1 MSPTS
6 RHLTVAVATFAVLL
20 SACGSSGGEQASSSN
35 DDNAGTADTEQD
47 GSGSPLESL
56 FGFDENSQRL
66 VEDAVASCMRDRG
79 WEYTPRPPA
88 DFSALDAQF
97 GGDDFVAE
105 YGYGIST
112 DPPMDG
118 FVASTGVGN
127 DDPNDA
133 YRKTLSETDQQRYFA
148 DLYGSATTDD
158 AAGSVSVDVGA
169 GGAMGELDPNA
180 CVTIAQEA
188 AAKENPALGAEF
200 GKRLGELMGRL
211 EDDPRAIEA
220 GKKWSTC
227 MAEAGF
233 VYEGQGDV
241 FSDLMQRNSEI
252 RGTDQPAVGGG
263 GGATVVVGGQPGSTV
278 PLSAGDAERLS
289 KLQDEE
295 RAIAKADA
303 ACADEHLAGVREQ
316 LELEV
321 YETLQSEFPG
331 LGEGS

>member
-20 SACGSSGGEQASSSN
+20 SACGSAGGEQASSSK

-47 GSGSPLESL
+47 GTGSPLESL

-88 DFSALDAQF
+88 DFTALDAQF
-97 GGDDFVAE
+97 GGDDFVAD

-112 DPPMDG
+112 DPPMEG
-118 FVASTGVGN
+118 FVASTGVGV
-127 DDPNDA
+127 DANDA
-133 YRKTLSETDQQRYFA
+133 YIKTLSEADQQRYYG
-148 DLYGSATTDD
+148 DLYGGVSTDG
-158 AAGSVSVDVGA
+158 AVGSVSAVGA

-180 CVTIAQEA
+180 CTMVAQET

-200 GKRLGELMGRL
+200 AKRLGELMGRL
-211 EDDPRAIEA
+211 EDDPRAIDAES
-220 GKKWSTC
+220 KWSGC
-227 MAEAGF
+227 MADAGF
-233 VYEGQGDV
+233 VYQHQNDV
-241 FSDLMQRNSEI
+241 FTDLMQRNSEI
-252 RGTDQPAVGGG
+252 RGTEQAAAGAG

-278 PLSAGDAERLS
+278 PLSPADAERLK

-295 RAIAKADA
+295 RAIAKADN
-303 ACADEHLAGVREQ
+303 ACAAQHLAGVREE